1 MGGAETLF
9 GMRYCGANS
18 VKALGA
24 LLDKIRPA
32 IVLVH
37 SQSGA
42 YGLDLIGQRCRYL
55 AGALGT
61 AWTTSPARFEFP
73 ITPGRPKRSLGAVKT
88 WNKHMQGTL

>member
-1 MGGAETLF
+1 
-9 GMRYCGANS
+9 MRYCGANT

-55 AGALGT
+55 AGTLGT
-61 AWTTSPARFEFP
+61 AWTTSPARFEFLVTR
-73 ITPGRPKRSLGAVKT
+73 IKFRKRPETNQKT
-88 WNKHMQGTL
+88 EGERRALALSTL